1 MALALSH
8 RPFFSGLTVLRS
20 KMMGRFCKTVLRL
33 GMVAAVLA
41 ILALGLSGVV
51 RAEPVHFKELLPFV
65 ELKLGDWEAKGKP
78 RGSTV
83 KSGQMQ
89 MSEVKA
95 SFRNGNQ
102 TLEIAIVDGG
112 PARFAL
118 MGLGRAFE
126 MESTEKYVKP
136 LEIQGCKGME
146 TYRFKQK
153 QGELTLNVADRFLV
167 TLKGK
172 GVDNTEALKTAAQ
185 QLDLKKLAT
194 LAK

>member
-1 MALALSH
+1 
-8 RPFFSGLTVLRS
+8 
-20 KMMGRFCKTVLRL
+20 MMGRFLKAVLRL

-51 RAEPVHFKELLPFV
+51 RAEPVHYKELLPFV
-65 ELKLGDWEAKGKP
+65 ELKLGTWEAKGKP
-78 RGSTV
+78 HGSSI

-102 TLEIAIVDGG
+102 TLEIVIVDGG

-118 MGLGRAFE
+118 MGLSQGFE
-126 MESTEKYVKP
+126 MESTEKYVKT
-136 LEIQGCKGME
+136 LEIQGFKGME

-153 QGELTLNVADRFLV
+153 QGELNINVADRFLV
-167 TLKGK
+167 SLKGK
-172 GVDNTEALKTAAQ
+172 GVDNTEALKAAAQ
-185 QLDLKKLAT
+185 QMDLKKLAT